1 MMRKSL
7 LQYFF
12 FAAAASLLVL
22 MLLASR
28 EAGINCDEVLHYNH
42 SVAVYN
48 YFATHGEDR
57 SALNTPVTHLKY
69 YGQAYDNLVTVL
81 IKWFSIENIYGF
93 RHFMSSIAGWLA
105 IMITAFFAV
114 WLSGYRT
121 GILVIILFAVSPSFL
136 GHSQNN
142 LKDIPFA
149 LGYICAIYYMCKFIT
164 GGTNPSV
171 ADTIFL
177 TAGIAFSISI
187 RAGGLLLLCYAWL
200 FIFLFYLFR
209 YFIKEPVTA
218 AEIVKKL
225 FLLTAISLAS
235 IILGIL
241 LWPYALQSPVRNVL
255 ESYHVMAHFPDT
267 FMQIFRG
274 KMEWSDFMPWYYLPE
289 SMLIT
294 IPVVVL
300 GGFLSFFIFPGSL
313 LKDKR
318 LLIYGFLVFTIIFP
332 VVFVIIERSNL
343 YSSWRQ
349 FLFLYPGIV
358 LIAASGFNFL
368 FDYFKNKR
376 YIKWGIVLLIAFLSV
391 HPLKY
396 MIKNIPYSYIYYNQL
411 VGGLAGAYGNFE
423 TDYYYV
429 SQTEASE
436 WLLEY
441 LKEKKINDT
450 VKIKATY
457 SVSWLFRHHP
467 EFKTSYFRYSERS
480 QSDWDYAIVANRYI
494 TPYQLKNKIWP
505 PANAIHI
512 VYADQVP
519 VCAVLKRGSRD
530 DLDGYI
536 ALNEG
541 RTGDALKFYGKAL
554 RSDSSDEMIFYN
566 FARALYREGRFQR
579 ADSVLKAGL
588 EINPD
593 FEPVLMYLGNIARS
607 QGDKDEALM
616 YYSRVI
622 EANRKYFEAYVG
634 KAELLAS
641 ENIMGARALLRTC
654 IEMNPG
660 YKPALKAL
668 ADTYRNSDPDIARKY
683 DELANGKN

>member
-12 FAAAASLLVL
+12 FTAAASLLVL

-48 YFATHGEDR
+48 YFATHGVDQ

-105 IMITAFFAV
+105 IMITALFAV

-121 GILVIILFAVSPSFL
+121 GILVIILFAVSPAFL

-164 GGTNPSV
+164 SGTNPSV
-171 ADTIFL
+171 TDTIFL

-209 YFIKEPVTA
+209 YYNKEPVSA

-332 VVFVIIERSNL
+332 VVFVICERSNL

-376 YIKWGIVLLIAFLSV
+376 YVKWGIVLLIALLSF
-391 HPLKY
+391 HPLKF
-396 MIKNIPYSYIYYNQL
+396 MVKNIPYSYIYYNQL

-436 WLLEY
+436 WLLDY

-530 DLDGYI
+530 DLDGYN

-554 RSDSSDEMIFYN
+554 RRDSSDEMIFYN
-566 FARALYREGRFQR
+566 FARALYKEGRFQR

-593 FEPVLMYLGNIARS
+593 FEPILMYLGNIARS
-607 QGDKDEALM
+607 QGNKDEALM

-654 IEMNPG
+654 IQMNPG
-660 YKPALKAL
+660 YKPAIKAL
-668 ADTYRNSDPDIARKY
+668 ADTYRNSDPEIARKY